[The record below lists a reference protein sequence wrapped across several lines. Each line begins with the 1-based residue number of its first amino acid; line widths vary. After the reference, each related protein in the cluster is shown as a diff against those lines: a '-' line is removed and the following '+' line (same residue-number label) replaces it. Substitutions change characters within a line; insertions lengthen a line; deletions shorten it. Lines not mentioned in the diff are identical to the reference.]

1 MCQQEG
7 GATPCRSSVAC
18 EYPPPLAAPP
28 PRPSP
33 VTICPSHPILTEGM
47 GSNDGPTPRWGS
59 PVGPLEVVVVAFSE
73 FDYLSDFFLEEPFL
87 HYFCIQLR
95 VEVPCYPPPLCSPG
109 PVCTNH
115 QVLHMQA
122 VPPVVPLTLRHIL
135 SWGPSPPPTKHL
147 RVMNA
152 HHKGF
157 LASWRWTNLIISK
170 KCPNFFGE
178 AEKRWG

>member
-1 MCQQEG
+1 MPEDNSDLCASKKG
-7 GATPCRSSVAC
+7 GPH
-18 EYPPPLAAPP
+18 LAGALLPVNTLRLLQPPP

-135 SWGPSPPPTKHL
+135 SWGPSPPQPSTS
-147 RVMNA
+147 V
-152 HHKGF
+152 
-157 LASWRWTNLIISK
+157 
-170 KCPNFFGE
+170 
-178 AEKRWG
+178 